1 MCINVGWFVPTC
13 QQVYFYF
20 CLSLFVDSSDVDDL
34 YLVLMKPL
42 KVSAVGAGKPGRNM
56 PT

>member
-1 MCINVGWFVPTC
+1 MRKCGVVCTNLLAG
-13 QQVYFYF
+13 YFYL
-20 CLSLFVDSSDVDDL
+20 CLSLFVHSSDVDDL